1 MKKNKV
7 GDLVH
12 IPQASRLIYFS
23 PHSRQAPIPWNTVR
37 LDEPKVA
44 IVSGVDWADGYVQVL
59 WNGKVW
65 SVREQDIY
73 TIKEL

>member
-1 MKKNKV
+1 MKNKI

-12 IPQASRLIYFS
+12 IPQASRLIHFS
-23 PHSRQAPIPWNTVR
+23 STSKQTSIPWDTVR
-37 LDEPKVA
+37 LEEPKVA
-44 IVSGVDWADGYVQVL
+44 IVSGVDWAEGYVQIF
-59 WNGKVW
+59 WNGKEW

>member
-1 MKKNKV
+1 MRKNKV

-44 IVSGVDWADGYVQVL
+44 IVSGVDWADGYVQIL
-59 WNGKVW
+59 WNGKEW

>member
-1 MKKNKV
+1 MRKSKV

-12 IPQASRLIYFS
+12 LPQHSRLVYFS
-23 PHSRQAPIPWNTVR
+23 PASKQAPTPWDTVR
-37 LDEPKVA
+37 LEEPKVA
-44 IVSGVDWADGYVQVL
+44 IVSGVDWADGYVQII
-59 WNGKVW
+59 WNGKEW

>member
-12 IPQASRLIYFS
+12 IPQASRLVYFS

-37 LDEPKVA
+37 LEEPKVA
-44 IVSGVDWADGYVQVL
+44 IVSGTDWADGYVQIL
-59 WNGKVW
+59 WNGKEW

>member
-1 MKKNKV
+1 MKKSKV

-12 IPQASRLIYFS
+12 IPQASRLIYFT
-23 PHSRQAPIPWNTVR
+23 PIPWNTVR

-44 IVSGVDWADGYVQVL
+44 IVSGVDWADGYVQIL
-59 WNGKVW
+59 WNGKEW

>member
-1 MKKNKV
+1 VKKSKV

-12 IPQASRLIYFS
+12 IPQASNLMYFS
-23 PHSRQAPIPWNTVR
+23 PSSKQAPIPWDTVR
-37 LDEPKVA
+37 LEEPKVA

-59 WNGKVW
+59 WNGKEW
-65 SVREQDIY
+65 SVREQDVY

>member
-1 MKKNKV
+1 MRKNKV

-23 PHSRQAPIPWNTVR
+23 PTSKQAPIPWNTVR

-59 WNGKVW
+59 WNGKEW

>member
-1 MKKNKV
+1 MRKNKV

-12 IPQASRLIYFS
+12 IPEASRLVYFS

>member
-1 MKKNKV
+1 MRKNKV

-12 IPQASRLIYFS
+12 IPQASRLVYFS

-37 LDEPKVA
+37 LEEPKVA
-44 IVSGVDWADGYVQVL
+44 IVSGVDWADGYVQII
-59 WNGKVW
+59 WNGKEW

>member
-1 MKKNKV
+1 MMRKNKV

-23 PHSRQAPIPWNTVR
+23 PASKQAPIPWNTVR

-44 IVSGVDWADGYVQVL
+44 IISGVDWAD
-59 WNGKVW
+59 
-65 SVREQDIY
+65 
-73 TIKEL
+73 

>member
-1 MKKNKV
+1 MRKNKV

-44 IVSGVDWADGYVQVL
+44 IISGVDWADGYVQVL
-59 WNGKVW
+59 WNGKEW
-65 SVREQDIY
+65 SVREQDVY
-73 TIKEL
+73 MIKEL

>member
-1 MKKNKV
+1 MKKSKI

-12 IPQASRLIYFS
+12 IPQASRLTHFS
-23 PHSRQAPIPWNTVR
+23 PTSKQAHIPWDFLR
-37 LDEPKVA
+37 LEEPKVA
-44 IVSGVDWADGYVQVL
+44 IVSGIGWADGYVQIL
-59 WNGKVW
+59 WNGKEW

>member
-1 MKKNKV
+1 MRKNKV

-12 IPQASRLIYFS
+12 IPEASRLVYFS

-59 WNGKVW
+59 WNGKEW
-65 SVREQDIY
+65 SVKEQDIY

>member
-1 MKKNKV
+1 MRKSKV

-12 IPQASRLIYFS
+12 IPQASRLLYFS
-23 PHSRQAPIPWNTVR
+23 PHSRQAPIPWDTVR

-44 IVSGVDWADGYVQVL
+44 LVSGVDCADGSVQIL
-59 WNGKVW
+59 WNGKEW

>member
-1 MKKNKV
+1 
-7 GDLVH
+7 LE
-12 IPQASRLIYFS
+12 
-23 PHSRQAPIPWNTVR
+23 
-37 LDEPKVA
+37 EPKVA

-59 WNGKVW
+59 WNGKEW

>member
-1 MKKNKV
+1 MRKNKV

-44 IVSGVDWADGYVQVL
+44 IVSGVDWADGYVQIL
-59 WNGKVW
+59 WNGKEW
-65 SVREQDIY
+65 SVREQDVY

>member
-1 MKKNKV
+1 MRKNKV

-44 IVSGVDWADGYVQVL
+44 IISGVDWADGYVQVL
-59 WNGKVW
+59 WNGKEW

>member
-1 MKKNKV
+1 MRKNKV

-12 IPQASRLIYFS
+12 LPQASRLIYFS

-44 IVSGVDWADGYVQVL
+44 IVSGVDWADGYVQIL
-59 WNGKVW
+59 WNGKEW
-65 SVREQDIY
+65 SVKEQDIY

>member
-1 MKKNKV
+1 MRKNKV

-12 IPQASRLIYFS
+12 IPQASRLVYFS

-37 LDEPKVA
+37 LEEPKVA

-59 WNGKVW
+59 WNGKEW

>member
-1 MKKNKV
+1 MRKNKV

-23 PHSRQAPIPWNTVR
+23 PTSKQAPIPWNAVR

-44 IVSGVDWADGYVQVL
+44 IVSGVDWADGYVQIL
-59 WNGKVW
+59 WNGKEW